1 MGANIAEATRGQS
14 ARTCRSRI
22 GGDSLEVEVGKC
34 ETTKGRC
41 THQSRIGALV
51 LLLAAAEVPA
61 AEVPGG
67 GACVG
72 RRLALVRGLLERTT
86 DKSQRGRNMGIP

>member
-1 MGANIAEATRGQS
+1 MEANIAEEIRGQG
-14 ARTCRSRI
+14 ARACRSRI
-22 GGDSLEVEVGKC
+22 GGDSLEGEVGKC

-67 GACVG
+67 GAGVG

-86 DKSQRGRNMGIP
+86 DESKEGRNMGIP